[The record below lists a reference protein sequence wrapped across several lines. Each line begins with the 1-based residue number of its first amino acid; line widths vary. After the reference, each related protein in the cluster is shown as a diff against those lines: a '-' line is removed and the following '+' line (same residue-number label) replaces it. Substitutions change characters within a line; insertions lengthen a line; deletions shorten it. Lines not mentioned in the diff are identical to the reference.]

1 MQQKETMMKTV
12 ETVEE
17 LNALYGQP
25 VEASIIKVVDRLTPE
40 YRRMIEASPFVALA
54 TVGPEGL
61 DCSPRGDAGQVVFV
75 EDERTVLMPD
85 WRGNN
90 RVDSLSNI
98 VRDPRVGL
106 MFLIPGSN
114 TTMRLNGKASV
125 VIDEAMTL
133 RFTMDGK
140 HPRSV
145 VVIRIEEVYTQCAR
159 AVIRADLWN
168 SDKHLDPKSLPT
180 VGQMMATIKQGF
192 DGEAYDR
199 DWPGR
204 AAKTMW

>member
-1 MQQKETMMKTV
+1 MQTI

-17 LNALYGQP
+17 LNALYGVP
-25 VEASIIKVVDRLTPE
+25 VEAAVIKVTAFLTRE
-40 YRRMIEASPFVALA
+40 YRRMIGASPFVALA

-61 DCSPRGDAGQVVFV
+61 DCSPRGDAGQIVHIG
-75 EDERTVLMPD
+75 DERTIMMPD

-98 VRDPRVGL
+98 VRDPRVAL

-114 TTMRLNGKASV
+114 TTMRVNGRAV
-125 VIDEAMTL
+125 VAIEPAL
-133 RFTMDGK
+133 LERFEMDGK

-145 VVIRIEEVYTQCAR
+145 VVVTVDEVYCQCAR
-159 AVIRADLWN
+159 ALIRSDIWNPEKFAD
-168 SDKHLDPKSLPT
+168 PRALPT
-180 VGQMMATIKQGF
+180 VGDMMREIKDGF
-192 DGEAYDR
+192 DGAAYDR
-199 DWPGR
+199 DGPGR

>member
-1 MQQKETMMKTV
+1 MQKI

-17 LNALYGQP
+17 LNALYGVP
-25 VEASIIKVVDRLTPE
+25 VEASIIKVTPFLTRE

-54 TVGPEGL
+54 TVAPEGL
-61 DCSPRGDAGQVVFV
+61 DCSPRGDAGQIVHI
-75 EDERTVLMPD
+75 EDERTIMMPD

-98 VRDPRVGL
+98 VRDPRVAL

-114 TTMRLNGKASV
+114 TTMRVNGRAIV
-125 VIDEAMTL
+125 AIEPDLLE
-133 RFTMDGK
+133 RFEMDGK

-145 VVIRIEEVYTQCAR
+145 VVVTVDEVYCQCAR
-159 AVIRADLWN
+159 ALIRSDIWN
-168 SDKHLDPKSLPT
+168 PQKFADPKALPS
-180 VGQMMATIKQGF
+180 VGDMMKEIKDGF
-192 DGEAYDR
+192 DGAAYDR

>member
-1 MQQKETMMKTV
+1 M
-12 ETVEE
+12 ETVMQKIETVAE
-17 LNALYGQP
+17 LNELYGEP
-25 VEASIIKVVDRLTPE
+25 VEASIIKVTPFLTPE

-61 DCSPRGDAGQVVFV
+61 DCSPRGDAGHVLYV
-75 EDERTVLMPD
+75 EDGRTILMPD

-98 VRDPRVGL
+98 VRDPRVAL
-106 MFLIPGSN
+106 MILIPGS
-114 TTMRLNGKASV
+114 TSTMRLNGRAEV
-125 VIDEAMTL
+125 VIDPAMTE
-133 RFTMDGK
+133 RFEMDGK

-145 VVIRIEEVYTQCAR
+145 IVITIDEVYVQCAR

-168 SDKHLDPKSLPT
+168 PEKFVAAGSLPT
-180 VGQMMATIKQGF
+180 VGQMMKTIKDGF
-192 DGEAYDR
+192 DGDSYDR

>member
-1 MQQKETMMKTV
+1 MRKI

-25 VEASIIKVVDRLTPE
+25 AEVSIIKVMPRLTRQ
-40 YRRMIEASPFVALA
+40 YRRMIETSPFVALA

-61 DCSPRGDAGQVVFV
+61 DCSPRGDAGGVVHV
-75 EDERTVLMPD
+75 EDERTILMPD

-98 VRDPRVGL
+98 VRDPRVAL

-114 TTMRLNGKASV
+114 TTMRINGRAV
-125 VIDEAMTL
+125 VAVEPSL
-133 RFTMDGK
+133 LERFEMDGR

-145 VVIRIEEVYTQCAR
+145 VVVTIDEIYCQCAR
-159 AVIRADLWN
+159 ALIRSDLWN
-168 SDKHLDPKSLPT
+168 PAKFEDVKALPT
-180 VGQMMATIKQGF
+180 VGDMMKEIKDGF
-192 DGEAYDR
+192 DGDAYDR

>member
-1 MQQKETMMKTV
+1 MRKI

-17 LNALYGQP
+17 LNALYGVP
-25 VEASIIKVVDRLTPE
+25 AEASIIKVTPFLTRE

-61 DCSPRGDAGQVVFV
+61 DCSPRGDAGQIVHI
-75 EDERTVLMPD
+75 EDERTVMLPD

-98 VRDPRVGL
+98 VRDPRVAL
-106 MFLIPGSN
+106 MFLVPGSN
-114 TTMRLNGKASV
+114 TAMRINGRAIVAVEPSLL
-125 VIDEAMTL
+125 E
-133 RFTMDGK
+133 RFEMDGK

-145 VVIRIEEVYTQCAR
+145 IVITIDEDYSQCAR
-159 AVIRADLWN
+159 ALIRADLWN
-168 SDKHLDPKSLPT
+168 PEKYADTKTLPT
-180 VGQMMATIKQGF
+180 VGDMLKGVKDGF
-192 DGEAYDR
+192 DGAAYDR

>member
-1 MQQKETMMKTV
+1 MRKI

-17 LNALYGQP
+17 LNALYGVP
-25 VEASIIKVVDRLTPE
+25 VEASIIKVVPILTRE

-61 DCSPRGDAGQVVFV
+61 DCSPRGDACQIVHI
-75 EDERTVLMPD
+75 EDERTVMMPD

-98 VRDPRVGL
+98 VRDPRVAL
-106 MFLIPGSN
+106 MFLVPGSN
-114 TTMRLNGKASV
+114 TAMRINGRAV
-125 VIDEAMTL
+125 VAIEPSL
-133 RFTMDGK
+133 LERFEMEGK

-145 VVIRIEEVYTQCAR
+145 VVITIDEIYSQCAR
-159 AVIRADLWN
+159 ALIRSDLWN
-168 SDKHLDPKSLPT
+168 PAKFADLKTLPT
-180 VGQMMATIKQGF
+180 IGDMMKEIKEGF
-192 DGEAYDR
+192 DGAAYDR

-204 AAKTMW
+204 AARTMW

>member
-1 MQQKETMMKTV
+1 MRKV

-17 LNALYGQP
+17 LNALYGEP
-25 VEASIIKVVDRLTPE
+25 AEASILKVTPHLTQA

-75 EDERTVLMPD
+75 DNDHVLMLPD

-90 RVDSLSNI
+90 RVDSLANI
-98 VRDPRVGL
+98 VRDPRVAL

-114 TTMRLNGKASV
+114 STMRVNGRAIV
-125 VIDEAMTL
+125 AIDEETCH
-133 RFTMDGK
+133 RFEMDGR

-145 VVIRIEEVYTQCAR
+145 VVIEIAEVYVQCAR

-168 SDKHLDPKSLPT
+168 SDKHVDANTLPT
-180 VGQMMATIKQGF
+180 VGAMMTEIKAGF
-192 DGEAYDR
+192 DGASYDR

>member
-1 MQQKETMMKTV
+1 MRKI

-17 LNALYGQP
+17 LNALYGVP
-25 VEASIIKVVDRLTPE
+25 VEASIIKVMPFLTRE

-61 DCSPRGDAGQVVFV
+61 DCSPRGDTGQIVHI
-75 EDERTVLMPD
+75 EDKRTVMMPD

-98 VRDPRVGL
+98 VRDPRVAL
-106 MFLIPGSN
+106 MFLVPGSN
-114 TTMRLNGKASV
+114 TTMRINGRAIVAIEPSLL
-125 VIDEAMTL
+125 E
-133 RFTMDGK
+133 RFEMEGK

-145 VVIRIEEVYTQCAR
+145 VVVTIDEIYCQCAR
-159 AVIRADLWN
+159 ALIRSDLWN
-168 SDKHLDPKSLPT
+168 PAKFADVKALPT
-180 VGQMMATIKQGF
+180 VGDMMKDIREGF
-192 DGEAYDR
+192 DGAAYDR

>member
-1 MQQKETMMKTV
+1 MRKI
-12 ETVEE
+12 ETVAE

-25 VEASIIKVVDRLTPE
+25 VEASIIKVTPFLTPE

-61 DCSPRGDAGQVVFV
+61 DCSPRGDAGHVLYV
-75 EDERTVLMPD
+75 EDERTILMPD

-98 VRDPRVGL
+98 VRDPRVAL
-106 MFLIPGSN
+106 MILIPGSN
-114 TTMRLNGKASV
+114 STMRLNGHAV
-125 VIDEAMTL
+125 VAIDPELTE
-133 RFTMDGK
+133 RFDIDGK

-145 VVIRIEEVYTQCAR
+145 IVITIDEVYVQCAR

-168 SDKHLDPKSLPT
+168 PEKFVAPESLPT
-180 VGQMMATIKQGF
+180 VGQMMKSIKDGF
-192 DGEAYDR
+192 DGDSYDR

>member
-1 MQQKETMMKTV
+1 MQKI

-17 LNALYGQP
+17 LNALYGVP
-25 VEASIIKVVDRLTPE
+25 ADASVIKVTPFLTRE

-61 DCSPRGDAGQVVFV
+61 DCSPRGDAGQIVHI
-75 EDERTVLMPD
+75 EDEHTIMMPD

-98 VRDPRVGL
+98 VRDPRVAL

-114 TTMRLNGKASV
+114 TTMRVNGRAIVAIEPKLL
-125 VIDEAMTL
+125 E
-133 RFTMDGK
+133 RFEMDGK

-145 VVIRIEEVYTQCAR
+145 MVMTIEEVYCQCAR
-159 AVIRADLWN
+159 ALIRSDIWN
-168 SDKHLDPKSLPT
+168 PSKFADPKALPS
-180 VGQMMATIKQGF
+180 VGDMMKEIKDGF
-192 DGEAYDR
+192 DGAAYDR

>member
-1 MQQKETMMKTV
+1 MRKV

-17 LNALYGQP
+17 LNALYGVP
-25 VEASIIKVVDRLTPE
+25 VEASIIKVMPFLTRE

-61 DCSPRGDAGQVVFV
+61 DCSPRGDAGQIVHI
-75 EDERTVLMPD
+75 EDERTVMMPD

-98 VRDPRVGL
+98 VRDPRVAL
-106 MFLIPGSN
+106 MFLVPGSN
-114 TTMRLNGKASV
+114 TAMRINGRAIVAIEQSLL
-125 VIDEAMTL
+125 E
-133 RFTMDGK
+133 RFEMEGK

-145 VVIRIEEVYTQCAR
+145 VVVTIDEIYCQCAR
-159 AVIRADLWN
+159 ALIRSDLWN
-168 SDKHLDPKSLPT
+168 PAKFADVKALPT
-180 VGQMMATIKQGF
+180 VGDMMKDIKEGF
-192 DGEAYDR
+192 DGAAYDR

>member
-1 MQQKETMMKTV
+1 VVYVDDDKT
-12 ETVEE
+12 
-17 LNALYGQP
+17 L
-25 VEASIIKVVDRLTPE
+25 
-40 YRRMIEASPFVALA
+40 
-54 TVGPEGL
+54 
-61 DCSPRGDAGQVVFV
+61 
-75 EDERTVLMPD
+75 LMPD

-106 MFLIPGSN
+106 MFLIPGST
-114 TTMRLNGKASV
+114 TTMRVNGRAIV
-125 VIDEAMTL
+125 AIEPDLLE
-133 RFTMDGK
+133 RFEMDGK

-145 VVIRIEEVYTQCAR
+145 VVITIDEVYTQCAR

-168 SDKHLDPKSLPT
+168 AEKFVASGCLPT
-180 VGQMMATIKQGF
+180 VGQMMKTIKEGF
-192 DGEAYDR
+192 DGENYDR

>member
-1 MQQKETMMKTV
+1 MRKIES
-12 ETVEE
+12 VEE
-17 LNALYGQP
+17 LNALYGGS
-25 VEASIIKVVDRLTPE
+25 VEASIIKVTPFLTHG
-40 YRRMIEASPFVALA
+40 YRRMIERSPFVALA

-61 DCSPRGDAGQVVFV
+61 DCSPRGDAGQVVHI
-75 EDERTVLMPD
+75 EDERTVMMPD

-98 VRDPRVGL
+98 VRDPRVAL

-114 TTMRLNGKASV
+114 TTMRINGRAIV
-125 VIDEAMTL
+125 AIEPEL
-133 RFTMDGK
+133 LERFEMDGK

-145 VVIRIEEVYTQCAR
+145 VVVTVIEVYCQCAR
-159 AVIRADLWN
+159 ALIRSDIWNPENFADA
-168 SDKHLDPKSLPT
+168 KALPS
-180 VGQMMATIKQGF
+180 VGDMMKEIKDGF
-192 DGEAYDR
+192 DGDAYDR